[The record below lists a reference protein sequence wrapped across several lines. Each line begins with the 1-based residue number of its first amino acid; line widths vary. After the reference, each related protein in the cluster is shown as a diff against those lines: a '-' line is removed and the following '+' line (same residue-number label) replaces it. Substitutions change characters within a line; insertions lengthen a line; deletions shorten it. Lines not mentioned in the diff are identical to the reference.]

1 MRTCAIIK
9 ADQSGTKKPEKIT
22 LLSGE
27 IRVIFSFRCG
37 AIAINRIAEILQRR
51 DSNHGRNNAEGMGRL
66 RRRSWTSNVNV
77 RDFIQKNYTPYEGD
91 ESFLVGPTATT
102 TELWNEVL
110 NLFQKERENGGVL
123 DMDTKIVSTVNS
135 HEAGYLD
142 KDKETIVGFQTDKPL
157 KRSLQPFGGIRMA
170 EEACK
175 AYGYE
180 VDPEISYI
188 FKHYRKTHN
197 EGVFDVYT
205 PEMRAAR
212 HNAIITGLPGCLRPW
227 PYHR

>member
-1 MRTCAIIK
+1 M
-9 ADQSGTKKPEKIT
+9 
-22 LLSGE
+22 
-27 IRVIFSFRCG
+27 
-37 AIAINRIAEILQRR
+37 
-51 DSNHGRNNAEGMGRL
+51 
-66 RRRSWTSNVNV
+66 
-77 RDFIQKNYTPYEGD
+77 
-91 ESFLVGPTATT
+91 
-102 TELWNEVL
+102 
-110 NLFQKERENGGVL
+110 
-123 DMDTKIVSTVNS
+123 
-135 HEAGYLD
+135 D

-205 PEMRAAR
+205 PEMRSASTMQSSPVCRMLTVVAVSSVTIVEL
-212 HNAIITGLPGCLRPW
+212 HCMVLTS
-227 PYHR
+227 